1 LRNLTRVV
9 WSEGMYLGPHHFQTD
24 RKYFEN
30 CIHFANDSLWF
41 APWGLAGYE
50 LDREALR
57 NGTASLVHARGVF
70 PEGLAFQIPECDT
83 PPMARSITDAFPPI
97 KPSAILLLAIPK
109 VAPSGKNCV
118 LPADLQPGDVRFTA
132 EERPLFDESTGQDQR
147 PVFLARKNLRLI
159 LDTEPLDGLEVIP
172 LARIIR
178 DGTGFAVD
186 EQFIPPCLN
195 ITASSRLMLICR
207 QLMEILTEK
216 SRVLASANTGMGDLA
231 GGIAARQV
239 ANFWFGHAVNTALA
253 SLRHLG
259 LTKHGH
265 PEELFRILSTLGGAL
280 CTFGLDSQP
289 VQLPLYDHLNLTE
302 IFDSLDR
309 HIKDH
314 LELLQPTNCV
324 SIPLKAAAKYMYE
337 GDIKDDRCLNRA
349 RWILAIRSP
358 IGEASLI
365 SMTPRLAKVCSA
377 RFVAELVRRALPG
390 MALTHLPVPPA
401 ALSPRVDF
409 QYFGVNRD
417 GPCWD
422 DIGKVKKVG
431 VYVPGD
437 LPDPEVELFALLES

>member
-57 NGTASLVHARGVF
+57 NGTAALVHARGVF
-70 PEGLAFQIPECDT
+70 SEGLAFQIPECDT
-83 PPMARSITDAFPPI
+83 TPKARSIKESFPPI
-97 KPSAILLLAIPK
+97 KPTAILMLAIPK
-109 VAPSGKNCV
+109 VASSGKNCV
-118 LPADLQPGDVRFTA
+118 LPTDLQPADVRFTA

-147 PVFLARKNLRLI
+147 PVFLARKNLRLL
-159 LDTEPLDGLEVIP
+159 LDTEPLEGLECIP

-178 DGTGFAVD
+178 EGAGFTTD
-186 EQFIPPCLN
+186 PRFIPPCLN
-195 ITASSRLMLICR
+195 ISASSRLMLICH
-207 QLMEILTEK
+207 QLMEILLEK
-216 SRVLASANTGMGDLA
+216 SRNLASSNTGMGDLS

-239 ANFWFGHAVNTALA
+239 ENFWFGHAVNTALA

-265 PEELFRILSTLGGAL
+265 PEELFRILSTLAGAL
-280 CTFGLDSQP
+280 CTFKLDSQP
-289 VQLPLYDHLNLTE
+289 AKLPLYDHLHLTE
-302 IFDSLDR
+302 IFDALDR
-309 HIKDH
+309 HIREH
-314 LELLQPTNCV
+314 LELIRPTNCV
-324 SIPLKAAAKYMYE
+324 SIPLKPAAKYMYE
-337 GDIKDDRCLNRA
+337 GDIQDDRCLNRA

-365 SMTPRLAKVCSA
+365 SMTPRVAKICSA
-377 RFVAELVRRALPG
+377 RFVPELVRRALPG
-390 MALTHLPVPPA
+390 MILTHLQVPPA
-401 ALSPRVDF
+401 ALSPKVDF
-409 QYFGVNRD
+409 QYFGVNRE
-417 GPCWD
+417 GPCWL
-422 DIGKVKKVG
+422 DIEKVKRVG

-437 LPDPEVELFALLES
+437 LPDPEVELFALLEF

>member
-1 LRNLTRVV
+1 
-9 WSEGMYLGPHHFQTD
+9 
-24 RKYFEN
+24 
-30 CIHFANDSLWF
+30 
-41 APWGLAGYE
+41 
-50 LDREALR
+50 
-57 NGTASLVHARGVF
+57 
-70 PEGLAFQIPECDT
+70 
-83 PPMARSITDAFPPI
+83 
-97 KPSAILLLAIPK
+97 
-109 VAPSGKNCV
+109 
-118 LPADLQPGDVRFTA
+118 VRFTA

-147 PVFLARKNLRLI
+147 PVFLARKNLRLV

-172 LARIIR
+172 IARIVR
-178 DGTGFAVD
+178 DGSGFAVD
-186 EQFIPPCLN
+186 PQFVPPCLN
-195 ITASSRLMLICR
+195 ISASSRLMLICH

-216 SRVLASANTGMGDLA
+216 SRVLASSNTGMGDLA
-231 GGIAARQV
+231 GGIAVRQV

-265 PEELFRILSTLGGAL
+265 PEELFRILSTLAGAL

-302 IFDSLDR
+302 IFDLLDR

-314 LELLQPTNCV
+314 LEMLQPTNCV
-324 SIPLKAAAKYMYE
+324 AIPLQAAAKYMYE
-337 GDIKDDRCLNRA
+337 GDIKDDRCLSRA

-358 IGEASLI
+358 LGEASLI
-365 SMTPRLAKVCSA
+365 SATPRLVKICSA
-377 RFVAELVRRALPG
+377 RFVPELVRRALPG
-390 MALTHLPVPPA
+390 MVLTHLPVPPA

-409 QYFGVNRD
+409 QYFGINRE

-422 DIGKVKKVG
+422 DISKIKRVG